1 MKKLTGS
8 CSEIALT
15 GNLGAGAAL
24 QIELESA
31 GDEPVP
37 IAGCALSRQG
47 INLFPEFA
55 AGFNFD
61 TSKMIAGLPPDRYQF
76 RVTMLLLHE
85 GRLIYGDGKS
95 EFLLRPGRK
104 APFVIPVPFN
114 AIEYFL
120 SAPPEDLFFTVS
132 SLSGESTAVT
142 VVGIHELLLGIVERG
157 PQIVTKFNTQYELL
171 VPLSAPPPDADLSKA
186 GTFNPKP
193 IRPLPNN

>member
-1 MKKLTGS
+1 MKSLAGVCT
-8 CSEIALT
+8 EITLT
-15 GNLGAGAAL
+15 GNQGAGAAL
-24 QIELESA
+24 QVELESA
-31 GDEPVP
+31 GDEPTP

-76 RVTMLLLHE
+76 RVTMLLLHA

-104 APFVIPVPFN
+104 APFVIPVPFQ

-120 SAPPEDLFFTVS
+120 SAPPEDVFFTVS
-132 SLSGESTAVT
+132 SLSGPPTAVT
-142 VVGIHELLLGIVERG
+142 VPGLHELLVGIVGRG
-157 PQIVTKFNTQYELL
+157 PRVGTRFNTQYELL
-171 VPLSAPPPDADLSKA
+171 VPLSAPPAEADLSKA